1 MSDQRKSSLIG
12 FHSFTGC
19 DYNSSFF
26 RRGKD
31 KCWKVMTK
39 FSKFEKVF
47 AKLGT
52 MSMLPLD
59 DFCVLEEFVCNLYGF
74 KEKDINTVRY
84 QTFMK
89 KYTRQ
94 NKVVDLSSL
103 PPCNQI
109 L

>member
-1 MSDQRKSSLIG
+1 MVVVRIDIKSRLSDIDMSDQRKSSLIG
-12 FHSFTGC
+12 FHAFTGC
-19 DYNSSFF
+19 DYNSSLF

-74 KEKDINTVRY
+74 KEKDINT
-84 QTFMK
+84 FGIK
-89 KYTRQ
+89 H
-94 NKVVDLSSL
+94 S
-103 PPCNQI
+103 
-109 L
+109 